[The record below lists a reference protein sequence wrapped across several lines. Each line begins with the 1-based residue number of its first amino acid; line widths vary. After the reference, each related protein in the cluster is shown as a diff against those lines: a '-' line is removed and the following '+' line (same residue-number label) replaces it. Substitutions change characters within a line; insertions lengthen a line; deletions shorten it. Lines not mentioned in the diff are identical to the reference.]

1 MVQEISFRPYW
12 KKEKDKFEKEGI
24 LPCLDYPLYNDMI
37 NGMLF
42 KSFDEIIKTEQKDKI
57 HYNPNKNKFIKNF
70 RLYLDELK
78 RDISKMYSVIEI
90 NLHRVVR
97 SLETQILPMVLRKDS
112 KAAVLAKLARLH
124 ARTEQVSKFQQFNYE
139 IFSHL
144 VKKVG
149 KQFDKLDINFEKE
162 AIQHMIQDEVFNL
175 FLGDIK
181 TQESLRLLTKVY
193 QTFLQDYKSHLG
205 PEEKEAVELKTY
217 EISKAIED
225 LDMLRRKKLRAGP
238 QDKFENNQLLFE
250 KKKDAVLKQA
260 EEDYDRLEQEIKD
273 AIKKEA
279 VDTDLI
285 TVRNELPKA
294 EEVKPLDQE
303 RSLIT
308 TTKPQGD
315 TKPLGDQ
322 DVDDEDEDKEEDLEP
337 HKIRN
342 IAKYWV
348 DLSVGAQTQSVA
360 CYSKSA
366 PWFVLVHTFVYMLTY
381 YGITPTTYDYNNLM
395 KVPKSLFGLMSAVT
409 PFVAAIS
416 CFIYNYYT
424 SAHYKVSYLISIGCL
439 CIGSFLYSYAM
450 THRSLVILLIGRCLF
465 GYGGGR
471 ILTRKFFSKEIHIE
485 HRVFFSAML
494 VGFTGVA
501 MTFGPGLSALLET
514 VIDTDVQR
522 HTKMDG
528 FKDLSPE
535 AQLKKFHSLTRFSI
549 GGMRFSRLNYVP
561 MITCIIFIIMFVVF
575 AIWFEDTPERPKNA
589 SNEPE
594 KQGSDVANARY
605 QISDIKGMHF
615 LPEDKKSTKYSQ
627 SEVNKK
633 FDTWK
638 EKMNQ
643 AKKFFTDGQTYY
655 VCLYLFIIKAIQ
667 ECIIVESPSYIIKN
681 YGNNS
686 QESGL
691 IFFLFTLF
699 TLPAAL
705 TPSLV
710 KKLFEDRKVL
720 LTSSA
725 LLFIALFIKIQY
737 SPSNLQAYGL
747 FIAGSCL
754 VLGFA
759 LSVETCCSSI
769 ITKVIS
775 EVRANS
781 FFNAGLMAGL
791 IDTIGRVA
799 GSISITI
806 ITSFVD
812 LKKLN
817 TVLYPFWLIF
827 FSLPFISL
835 IWMFSRLD
843 TKSYVRFG

>member
-57 HYNPNKNKFIKNF
+57 HYNPNKNKFINNF
-70 RLYLDELK
+70 HLYLDELK
-78 RDISKMYSVIEI
+78 RDLSKMYSVVEI

-97 SLETQILPMVLRKDS
+97 TLETKILPMIFKKDS
-112 KAAVLAKLARLH
+112 KAAVIAKLARLH

-181 TQESLRLLTKVY
+181 TQESFRILTKVY
-193 QTFLQDYKSHLG
+193 FTFLQEYKHSLG
-205 PEEKEAVELKTY
+205 QDEKEAIELKSY

-225 LDMLRRKKLRAGP
+225 LDMLRRKKLRSGP
-238 QDKFENNQLLFE
+238 QDKFENNQMLFE

-260 EEDYDRLEQEIKD
+260 EEDYDKLEQQVKESLKKD
-273 AIKKEA
+273 VVE
-279 VDTDLI
+279 TELI
-285 TVRNELPKA
+285 TIRPELPKA
-294 EEVKPLDQE
+294 EEVKSLKQE
-303 RSLIT
+303 QSLIT
-308 TTKPQGD
+308 TSKPQGD

-322 DVDDEDEDKEEDLEP
+322 DAEDEDEDKEEELEP

-342 IAKYWV
+342 ISKYWV
-348 DLSVGAQTQSVA
+348 DLSAGVQTQSVA

-416 CFIYNYYT
+416 CFIYNIYT
-424 SAHYKVSYLISIGCL
+424 SVHYKTSYLISIICL
-439 CIGSFLYSYAM
+439 GTGAFLYSLAM
-450 THRSLVILLIGRCLF
+450 THKSLIILLIGRCLF

-471 ILTRKFFSKEIHIE
+471 ILTRKFFSREIHVE

-514 VIDTDVQR
+514 VIDSDLQR
-522 HTKMDG
+522 HTKLDG
-528 FKDLSPE
+528 FKDLSP
-535 AQLKKFHSLTRFSI
+535 AQQQLIFDNLTRFTI

-561 MITCIIFIIMFVVF
+561 MITCLLFIIMLIVF
-575 AIWFEDTPERPKNA
+575 IFWFEDAPARPKA
-589 SNEPE
+589 TSDQE
-594 KQGSDVANARY
+594 KQGSDAVNARY

-615 LPEDKKSTKYSQ
+615 LPEDKKSTKYTQ
-627 SEVNKK
+627 TEVNKK

-691 IFFLFTLF
+691 IFFLFTIF

-720 LTSSA
+720 LTASA

-737 SPSNLQAYGL
+737 SPASLQPYGL

-791 IDTIGRVA
+791 IDTVGRVA

-806 ITSFVD
+806 IQSIVD

-817 TVLYPFWLIF
+817 TVLYPFWLICF
-827 FSLPFISL
+827 ALPFISL

>member
-57 HYNPNKNKFIKNF
+57 HYNPNKNKFLQNF
-70 RLYLDELK
+70 QLYLDELK

-97 SLETQILPMVLRKDS
+97 SLETKVLPMILRKDS
-112 KAAVLAKLARLH
+112 KSAVLAKLARLQ
-124 ARTEQVSKFQQFNYE
+124 ARTEQVSQFQQFNYE
-139 IFSHL
+139 VFSHL

-149 KQFDKLDINFEKE
+149 KQFDKLDINFEIE

-181 TQESLRLLTKVY
+181 TQETLRILVKVY
-193 QTFLQDYKSHLG
+193 QLYLQEYKSILG
-205 PEEKEAVELKTY
+205 QEETEAIELKTY

-225 LDMLRRKKLRAGP
+225 LDMLRRKKLRSGP
-238 QDKFENNQLLFE
+238 KEKFENNQMLFE
-250 KKKDAVLKQA
+250 KKKDEVLKQA
-260 EEDYDRLEQEIKD
+260 EEDYEKLELQKRESIKKDMDTELITLRDQPKIEEIK
-273 AIKKEA
+273 
-279 VDTDLI
+279 
-285 TVRNELPKA
+285 
-294 EEVKPLDQE
+294 PLHQE
-303 RSLIT
+303 QSLIT
-308 TTKPQGD
+308 TSKPIGD
-315 TKPLGDQ
+315 TKPLCDL
-322 DVDDEDEDKEEDLEP
+322 DEEEEDDEIQEDLEP

-348 DLSVGAQTQSVA
+348 DLSAGAQTQSVA

-395 KVPKSLFGLMSAVT
+395 KVPKSMFGLMSAIT

-416 CFIYNYYT
+416 CFIYNHYT
-424 SAHYKVSYLISIGCL
+424 SVHYKVSYLISISCL

-450 THRSLVILLIGRCLF
+450 THRSLIILLIGRCLF

-471 ILTRKFFSKEIHIE
+471 ILTRKFFSREIHIE

-514 VIDTDVQR
+514 VIDSDVQR
-522 HTKMDG
+522 STKLDG
-528 FKDLSPE
+528 FKDLSPTE
-535 AQLKKFHSLTRFSI
+535 QNARFHKITRFSI
-549 GGMRFSRLNYVP
+549 GGMTFSRLNYVP
-561 MITCIIFIIMFVVF
+561 MITCIMFIIMFVVF
-575 AIWFEDTPERPKNA
+575 FFWFEDAPVRPKSEA
-589 SNEPE
+589 KDQE
-594 KQGSDVANARY
+594 KQGSDVVNARY

-638 EKMNQ
+638 EKMSQ

-686 QESGL
+686 QESGM

-720 LTSSA
+720 LTSSC
-725 LLFIALFIKIQY
+725 LLFIALFI
-737 SPSNLQAYGL
+737 
-747 FIAGSCL
+747 
-754 VLGFA
+754 
-759 LSVETCCSSI
+759 
-769 ITKVIS
+769 
-775 EVRANS
+775 
-781 FFNAGLMAGL
+781 
-791 IDTIGRVA
+791 
-799 GSISITI
+799 
-806 ITSFVD
+806 
-812 LKKLN
+812 
-817 TVLYPFWLIF
+817 
-827 FSLPFISL
+827 
-835 IWMFSRLD
+835 
-843 TKSYVRFG
+843 